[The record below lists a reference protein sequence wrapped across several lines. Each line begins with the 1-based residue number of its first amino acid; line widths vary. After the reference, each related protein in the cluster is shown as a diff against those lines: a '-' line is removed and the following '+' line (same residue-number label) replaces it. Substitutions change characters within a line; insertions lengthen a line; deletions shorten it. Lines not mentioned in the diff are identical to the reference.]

1 MNANYMLAC
10 GIVWQKTAD
19 PEAGLELLE
28 GLKSPDVDIRML
40 AQAFLVEGADASMG
54 LLEDALS
61 DGAVSPE
68 AAGVCMVEILR
79 KRQSKETNLEPSA
92 ALRSDSWLC

>member
-1 MNANYMLAC
+1 MLAC

-28 GLKSPDVDIRML
+28 GLKSPDVDIRTL
-40 AQAFLVEGADASMG
+40 AQAFLVEGADASIG

-68 AAGVCMVEILR
+68 AVSACMTEILR
-79 KRQSKETNLEPSA
+79 NRQRNRTKTQPSGA
-92 ALRSDSWLC
+92 VRSNSWLC